1 MKPLDQKLILK
12 DFINEN
18 YKKIQGVY
26 VHPSCSQMLNRPV
39 FRYMQFEHLISMIKN
54 QKLYVP
60 NRLSFN
66 DRTEQGSKENPKN
79 MFGFVAVCRNKKQQK
94 IQNEMYTA
102 IRKAIYSVCVSCWTY
117 DTNLADEKR
126 ANDVEENYL
135 MWKSYGDSGISCRI
149 ETTIRDLINSIPNDI
164 DIEILMSNV
173 EYQRNE
179 RVYNGVAQQC
189 IFEKPVYYRYEN
201 ELRVCVLRN
210 DSHVLIPID
219 PSKMIKRITL
229 SPFIGSNSCDFF
241 INQYQLAFPKLNIPI
256 EKSHILVK

>member
-79 MFGFVAVCRNKKQQK
+79 MFGFVAVCRNKKQ
-94 IQNEMYTA
+94 
-102 IRKAIYSVCVSCWTY
+102 
-117 DTNLADEKR
+117 
-126 ANDVEENYL
+126 
-135 MWKSYGDSGISCRI
+135 
-149 ETTIRDLINSIPNDI
+149 
-164 DIEILMSNV
+164 
-173 EYQRNE
+173 
-179 RVYNGVAQQC
+179 
-189 IFEKPVYYRYEN
+189 
-201 ELRVCVLRN
+201 
-210 DSHVLIPID
+210 
-219 PSKMIKRITL
+219 
-229 SPFIGSNSCDFF
+229 
-241 INQYQLAFPKLNIPI
+241 
-256 EKSHILVK
+256 